1 MATIYTHADKNIRR
15 TWLLIALFI
24 ILIIALGWLF
34 SWLLESIILLV
45 VAVILSFLM
54 SFFTYWYSAKIVLGL
69 SKAKEIKKKENLEL
83 YRLVENL
90 CITAGLPLPK
100 IYIIEAAQP
109 NAFATGRDSKHA
121 VIAVTRG
128 LLDKLERRE
137 LEGVLA
143 HELSHI
149 GNRDILLGTVVVVLV
164 GIVAL
169 LSHWFLRI
177 SFFGGVRRRDSK
189 GQAGLIILILGILAI
204 ILAPL
209 AAKIIQ
215 LAISR
220 RREFLADASGAL
232 LTRFPEGLVRALEK
246 ISRDQTPL
254 KTASNA
260 TAHLYISSPFRGKQ
274 SKSWFIKLFM
284 THPLVEERVK
294 ALRKMSV

>member
-15 TWLLIALFI
+15 TWILITFFI
-24 ILIIALGWLF
+24 VLIIALGWLI
-34 SWLLESIILLV
+34 SWLMESPVLLV
-45 VAVILSFLM
+45 AAVVFSVLM
-54 SFFTYWYSAKIVLGL
+54 SFFTYWYSDKIVLGL
-69 SKAKEIKKKENLEL
+69 SKAKEVKKRENLEL

-90 CITAGLPLPK
+90 CIAAGLPQPK
-100 IYIIEAAQP
+100 IYIIEAQQP
-109 NAFATGRDSKHA
+109 NAFATGRDPEHA

-128 LLDKLERRE
+128 LLEKLEKKE

-149 GNRDILLGTVVVVLV
+149 GNRDILLGTVVVILV

-189 GQAGLIILILGILAI
+189 GQAGVIILILGILAI

-215 LAISR
+215 LAVSR

-232 LTRFPEGLVRALEK
+232 LTRYPEGLARALGK
-246 ISRDQTPL
+246 ISRDQTAL
-254 KTASNA
+254 KVASNA

-274 SKSWFIKLFM
+274 SKNWFIKLFL
-284 THPLVEERVK
+284 THPPVEARMK
-294 ALRKMSV
+294 ALREMSI